1 MMQCNDVTPMFDS
14 LLDDELPTQTAAE
27 INAHMRE
34 CLACSKE
41 WEERQALR
49 QRIHTF
55 GKKIPLPDGLAER
68 IDKRVHRSAPRLK
81 YFGMALSAA
90 AAVLVFSV
98 ATTRFD
104 YQTVKA
110 GLTAADMLTDNS
122 PLKPSSADT
131 SDLTALA
138 KQGGFD
144 ICPIDLPGYK
154 LMSARLVST
163 DDKKVCMARLTY
175 VNEKKESLVCY
186 EGCHGQVNIADLSQH
201 YIEGKLFCCGKV
213 GASSIVYWPRDSRDF
228 FMVGTMPTL
237 DMLNLASKS

>member
-1 MMQCNDVTPMFDS
+1 MFDS

-34 CLACSKE
+34 CLSCSKE
-41 WEERQALR
+41 WEERQSLR

-55 GKKIPLPDGLAER
+55 GKKIPVPDGLVER
-68 IDKRVHRSAPRLK
+68 IDKRVHRTSPSVK
-81 YFGMALSAA
+81 YLGMAVAAA

-104 YQTVKA
+104 YQTVKT
-110 GLTAADMLTDNS
+110 GFTVADMLTEQS
-122 PLKPSSADT
+122 PLKPASADT

-138 KQGGFD
+138 RQGGFD
-144 ICPIDLPGYK
+144 ICPVGLPGYK
-154 LMSARLVST
+154 LLSARLVST
-163 DDKKVCMARLTY
+163 ADKKVCMARLTY
-175 VNEKKESLVCY
+175 ANDKNETLVCY
-186 EGCHGQVNIADLSQH
+186 EGCHGQVNVAELSKH

-213 GASSIVYWPRDSRDF
+213 GASSVVYWPRDTRDF
-228 FMVGTMPTL
+228 FMVGTLPTL